1 MSSDTST
8 EAPRLATAD
17 TDSHGTPDQPRPRGE
32 RATASFQPWQ
42 LFTLAGL
49 ISAAIVAFFAS
60 AQPPPARV
68 FLILTIFAAAVIGV
82 AALRMLIPLTGVMTS
97 YRGSTLGERTRAALE
112 REKLLALR
120 SLKDLEFDRA
130 MGKVSEKDHEELTIR
145 LRARAGRILRQ
156 LDAGESAVY
165 REAIEREIA
174 RRVGVAP
181 VAQSAPAR
189 VSAPSGPAVR
199 HCAACDVSNDADAQF
214 CKRCGAR
221 LEA

>member
-1 MSSDTST
+1 MSSEIST
-8 EAPRLATAD
+8 EVPRAGGSA
-17 TDSHGTPDQPRPRGE
+17 
-32 RATASFQPWQ
+32 AASTFQPWQ

-49 ISAAIVAFFAS
+49 ISAAIVAYFAG

-82 AALRMLIPLTGVMTS
+82 AALRMLIPLTGVLAAH
-97 YRGSTLGERTRAALE
+97 RGSTLGERTRAALE

-120 SLKDLEFDRA
+120 SIKDLEFDRA

-156 LDAGESAVY
+156 LDAGESAAY
-165 REAIEREIA
+165 RDAIEREIA
-174 RRVGVAP
+174 RRVAAAP
-181 VAQSAPAR
+181 APASAPRISPPSVAGAR
-189 VSAPSGPAVR
+189 R
-199 HCAACDVSNDADAQF
+199 CAACEVANDADAQF

-221 LEA
+221 LEAA